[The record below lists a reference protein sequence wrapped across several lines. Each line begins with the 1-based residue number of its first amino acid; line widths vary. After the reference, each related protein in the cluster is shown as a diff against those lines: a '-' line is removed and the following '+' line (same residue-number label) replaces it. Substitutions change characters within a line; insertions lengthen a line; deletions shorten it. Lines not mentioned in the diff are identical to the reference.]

1 MFRGGIVAT
10 LLAATTFLWSCNGGA
25 GGDNNAEGII
35 LYDLTY
41 PGYSADNIFT
51 SMFPSTM
58 EFTFKGSNTRTE
70 MKTSMAVF
78 STILLADQAN
88 KRLVHLVKIA
98 SKLSGLELDSAQVMA
113 EYGHLSGGLRLG
125 FTDSVKQIA
134 GYNCK
139 NAVITF
145 DSDPSRVYSL
155 YYTDDIHIPDPNW
168 CTPYHAIKGVL
179 LEARVNKFG
188 IEMHMKARE
197 VKFQEV
203 DKTLFEVPAT
213 YERITVEEMAD
224 IFSSF

>member
-1 MFRGGIVAT
+1 MVAILT
-10 LLAATTFLWSCNGGA
+10 ALALVWSCNGGMK
-25 GGDNNAEGII
+25 GDDKTEGVI

-51 SMFPSTM
+51 SMFPNTM
-58 EFTFKGSNTRTE
+58 EFTFKGSSTRTE

-78 STILLADQAN
+78 STILLADHAQ
-88 KRLVHLVKIA
+88 KKLIHLVKIA
-98 SKLSGLELDSAQVMA
+98 NKISGLELDSAQVMA
-113 EYGHLSGGLRLG
+113 EYGQLPGGLHVS
-125 FTDSVKQIA
+125 FTDSVKEIA
-134 GYNCK
+134 GYACK

-145 DSDPSRVYSL
+145 DNDPNRIYSL
-155 YYTDDIHIPDPNW
+155 YYTDQIHIPEPNW

-197 VKFQEV
+197 VKFQAV
-203 DKTLFEVPAT
+203 DESLFHVPSD
-213 YERITVEEMAD
+213 YQRISVQEMAD